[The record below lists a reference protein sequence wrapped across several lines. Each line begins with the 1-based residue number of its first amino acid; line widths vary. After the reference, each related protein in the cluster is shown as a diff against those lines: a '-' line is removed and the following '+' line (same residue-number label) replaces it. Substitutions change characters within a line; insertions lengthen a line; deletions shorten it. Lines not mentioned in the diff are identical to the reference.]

1 MPEKG
6 TTSKRARS
14 TSSPRQCSRRRK
26 RRKQA
31 TVELTDCGITESFAA
46 AAAASATAASDAAS
60 TANGSA
66 GKTAESATGCLRGIS
81 YHADALLQARKAVEK
96 AAALAADCAAQ
107 ETRALAAAAKS
118 EQTSPTSPL
127 DDCSDEENA
136 NATAVAE
143 KLAARLVEIEG
154 MAEDLAYIETMHL
167 MQSELVQ
174 DVTRAQGSSMSLEQ
188 PETPDTTCDSET
200 EDADDCSDASGEPTE
215 QQPEDVSEASA
226 FPVYATNSKIA
237 GVTPPMSY
245 NEPTEHDFLL
255 TKHMIA
261 QLDAEFPQETPEGME
276 HREAVLDELNEAVR
290 RWLTDMGMKE
300 GMQEEAARNS
310 AFKIV
315 TLGSYRLGV
324 VQPTSDIDALC
335 IGPPYVSREAFS
347 EILVERLKRYGPVVD
362 CVSMPDTFTPIIK
375 LHMRGISIDLSFAR
389 LVDKLSPVPR
399 TEKEQEE
406 MLKRDEILQR
416 MDEKSVRCV
425 NAFRVADHILE
436 LVPNRE
442 TFRQTLRFVKYWAR
456 QRGIYSSV
464 LGFFGGIA
472 WALMVARVCQ
482 LYPNFCASQM
492 VNRFFRVFDMWDCPR
507 PVMLCEIKDPQ
518 TVPGMTSVKV
528 WNPKTNPADRLHVMA
543 VITPTFPSINVAC
556 GVTETTKRILLDEFK
571 RGFEVLRG
579 IEKSSIPASL
589 LPAVARSVEEQTRV
603 MRELQE
609 PFPYFERFFHFLW
622 LEMLAKSQE
631 VFLKWNA
638 FVESRLRVL
647 MKHLEIPK
655 ESTRGMI
662 IHPNP
667 EQYDVRLF
675 GGHGDLLMSTRP
687 DDNDWPFG
695 SGMFTCLAF
704 IKDYGAAAGQTV
716 DLRPACIPFMEAI
729 TQWAE
734 MDRFGG
740 QICVRLKRI
749 KTSPLPKKALE
760 NAVGSIAIENEPEK
774 KTIENETGKKRP
786 RKERKADASGN
797 ANKKPRMT
805 DETAKKQKAALPAS
819 GRT

>member
-1 MPEKG
+1 MPTSRGGSVRLRGRGPQSISAKHARDVAPEKVAVAEKK

-472 WALMVARVCQ
+472 WARMVARVCQ
-482 LYPNFCASQM
+482 LIP
-492 VNRFFRVFDMWDCPR
+492 NRFIRVFDMWVCYQ
-507 PVMLCEIKDPQ
+507 PVMLHEDKNLQ
-518 TVPGMTSVKV
+518 TVLGMTVARV
-528 WNPKTNPADRLHVMA
+528 WKPKTNPADQLHVMP
-543 VITPTFPSINVAC
+543 VII
-556 GVTETTKRILLDEFK
+556 RILLDEFR
-571 RGFEVLRG
+571 RGLSC
-579 IEKSSIPASL
+579 IQASL
-589 LPAVARSVEEQTRV
+589 LPAVAR
-603 MRELQE
+603 
-609 PFPYFERFFHFLW
+609 
-622 LEMLAKSQE
+622 
-631 VFLKWNA
+631 
-638 FVESRLRVL
+638 LRVL
-647 MKHLEIPK
+647 LKHLEFPSD
-655 ESTRGMI
+655 STRAMI
-662 IHPNP
+662 IHSNP
-667 EQYDVRLF
+667 EHYDVRLF
-675 GGHGDLLMSTRP
+675 GGHEDLLTSTSP
-687 DDNDWPFG
+687 DDNDWRCG
-695 SGMFTCLAF
+695 IGMFTSLAF
-704 IKDYGAAAGQTV
+704 INGHGSAAGQTL
-716 DLRPACIPFMEAI
+716 DPWPACIPFMEPI
-729 TQWAE
+729 
-734 MDRFGG
+734 
-740 QICVRLKRI
+740 
-749 KTSPLPKKALE
+749 KALE

-774 KTIENETGKKRP
+774 NSIENETGKKRA
-786 RKERKADASGN
+786 RKERKANAGGN
-797 ANKKPRMT
+797 ANKKARMT